1 MIISRLG
8 QFIGLM
14 MAAALV
20 LSGCRSHEEVA
31 SAPTSSP
38 AAGQLHQLFE
48 DYREANFHLN
58 PIEAMYQGD
67 MRFNHRLGEGLS
79 DDYIA
84 RSLALESET
93 LEQLAAIDR
102 SRLNEQD
109 QLSYDFFRYLREVQR
124 EYFAEGFARKEALL
138 PVSQFFSLPNYM
150 AVLGSGAATQPFAS
164 VQDYDNWLSR
174 MGEYSDWTQ
183 IAIARMQEGV
193 KEGVV
198 QSRVLIERTL
208 PQLRAHLVE
217 NVEQSIFYKPIQNM
231 PDSFSVADKQR
242 LEKAYRK
249 AISERF
255 VPTYRQLHDYLQNEY
270 LPNTRET
277 FGLGQL
283 PGGSALYNFKVRQR
297 TTTSL
302 TPAEI
307 HEIGLAETQ
316 KLLREMAAVK
326 ETVGFKGDM
335 AAFFEFLRSD
345 SQFHYPSE
353 AALVKAYEDVK
364 AQVDRGLPQ
373 LFDVQPKA
381 PYIVKP
387 IEQFRAASSAAAE
400 YRAPAPDGSKPGVF
414 YINTYDLQARPTYM
428 REAISIH
435 EAAPGHHFQIA
446 LAQEMEGL
454 PAFRRFNHVT
464 AYVEGWGLY
473 TETLGK
479 DLGLYQDPYQY
490 FGYLTAAMWRACRL
504 VVDTGLHAKG
514 WSRQQAIDFMKA
526 HTALADT
533 DIVAEVE
540 RYMAIPGQALAYKI
554 GKLKL
559 LELRQRAE
567 SALGEA
573 YDIRDYH
580 REVLTDGALPLGILE
595 AKVDRWIAETKS
607 AEL

>member
-1 MIISRLG
+1 MIQRLG
-8 QFIGLM
+8 LFV
-14 MAAALV
+14 AAV
-20 LSGCRSHEEVA
+20 LTMVFVLLTGCRSHEETA
-31 SAPTSSP
+31 KAYSSEQT
-38 AAGQLHQLFE
+38 AMTLHQLFE
-48 DYREANFHLN
+48 DYREANFQLN
-58 PIEAMYQGD
+58 PMEAMYQGD
-67 MRFNHRLGEGLS
+67 MRFNHRLGDGLS

-84 RSLALESET
+84 QSLSLESET
-93 LEQLAAIDR
+93 LERLAAINRD
-102 SRLNEQD
+102 RLNAQD
-109 QLSYDFFRYLREVQR
+109 QLSYDFFQYLRQTQR
-124 EYFAEGFARKEALL
+124 DYFAEGFARKDALL

-150 AVLGSGAATQPFAS
+150 AVLGSGASTQPFAT
-164 VQDYDNWLSR
+164 VADYDNWLSR
-174 MGEYSDWTQ
+174 MGEFSDWTQ
-183 IAIARMQEGV
+183 RAIARMGEGLE
-193 KEGVV
+193 EGVV
-198 QSRVLIERTL
+198 QPRVLIERTL
-208 PQLRAHLVE
+208 PQLQAHLVE
-217 NVEQSIFYKPIQNM
+217 KVEQSIFYKPIQNM
-231 PDSFSVADKQR
+231 PASVADADRQR
-242 LEKAYRK
+242 LEQEYRK

-255 VPTYRQLHDYLQNEY
+255 IPAYRQLHDYLQNEY

-283 PGGSALYNFKVRQR
+283 PGGSAWYNFKVRQR

-302 TPAEI
+302 TPGEI
-307 HEIGLAETQ
+307 HQIGLAETE
-316 KLLREMAAVK
+316 KLLREMEAVK
-326 ETVGFKGDM
+326 ESVGFKGDM
-335 AAFFEFLRSD
+335 AAFFQFLRRD
-345 SQFHYPSE
+345 SQFHYASE

-364 AQVDRGLPQ
+364 TQVDMGLPQ

-387 IEQFRAASSAAAE
+387 IEQFRAAASAAAE

-414 YINTYDLQARPTYM
+414 YINTYDLKARPTYM

-446 LAQEMEGL
+446 LAQELEGL

-473 TETLGK
+473 TETLGR

-504 VVDTGLHAKG
+504 VVDTGLHANG

-595 AKVDRWIAETKS
+595 AKVDRWITETKR